1 LISSI
6 INHFSEKSRRLK
18 GFFGLARIEDKGQ
31 RIKAGRSEGEK
42 VEGERL
48 GR

>member
-6 INHFSEKSRRLK
+6 INHFSKKSRRLK
-18 GFFGLARIEDKGQ
+18 GFLGLAGIEDQGQ
-31 RIKAGRSEGEK
+31 RIKAGRW
-42 VEGERL
+42 EGERL